1 MFKKNKITVV
11 FDVIFLYLSL
21 HFITIYIG
29 LGTEEFFK
37 KLIVVALTIF
47 FMESLGFY
55 KRKGLPRHELL
66 FSIGVLIALVIISSI
81 LVTYAVYFVVLGR
94 KVYIAYFIILFCYLI
109 IRNRVFLLYPDD
121 SKIFVYGCEDEFEK
135 LNISYM
141 IFNENTNPRLDDIV
155 VIGQNKIDDN
165 LSRALI
171 HYKLMGGNVLKFT
184 DFYERQFLKIPLDY
198 FKSTLDIIM
207 LDGFNRIKRKE
218 QIILKRLL
226 DVVLSTLL
234 LIVLSPILIITAI
247 FIKLDSKGP
256 VFYRQMRT
264 GEGGRA
270 FTIYKFRSMF
280 VDAEKMGAKWA
291 EKDDPRIT
299 KVGRFIRKT
308 RIDELPQLINI
319 LKGEMSFVGP
329 RPERPEFDKKLSK
342 EIPFWM
348 LRYLAKPGLT
358 GWAQINYNY
367 GASIEDAKEKL
378 TFDMYYI
385 KNFSFYLDLKI
396 IVNTL
401 KVIFFGKGR

>member
-1 MFKKNKITVV
+1 MFRRATILAII
-11 FDVIFLYLSL
+11 DIIFLYLSI
-21 HFITIYIG
+21 HFVTVYIG

-55 KRKGLPRHELL
+55 RRKGLPRHELL
-66 FSIGVLIALVIISSI
+66 FSIGVLIALVTISSI

-94 KVYIAYFIILFCYLI
+94 KVYVAYFIILFCYLI

-121 SKIFVYGCEDEFEK
+121 LKIFVYGCEDEFEK
-135 LNISYM
+135 LNIPYM
-141 IFNENTNPRLDDIV
+141 SFGENTNPRLDDIV

-165 LSRALI
+165 LSRVLI

-198 FKSTLDIIM
+198 FKSILDIIM
-207 LDGFNRIKRKE
+207 LTGFNKIKRKE
-218 QIILKRLL
+218 QMLLKRLL
-226 DVVLSTLL
+226 DVLMSTFL
-234 LIVLSPILIITAI
+234 LILLSPILTLTAI

-256 VFYRQMRT
+256 VFYRQLRT
-264 GEGGRA
+264 GEGGRT

-291 EKDDPRIT
+291 DKNDPRIT

-319 LKGEMSFVGP
+319 VKGEMSFVGP
-329 RPERPEFDKKLSK
+329 RPERPEFDSKLS
-342 EIPFWM
+342 EAIPFWM
-348 LRYLAKPGLT
+348 LRYIAKPGLT
-358 GWAQINYNY
+358 GWAQINYDY

-378 TFDMYYI
+378 KYDMYYI
-385 KNFSFYLDLKI
+385 KNFSFYLDIKI